1 MSGRPV
7 EVRRLRR
14 ASEARE
20 CNVLF
25 VAGPARAT
33 QEALAQLRGSST
45 LTVGDSPEFAHEGG
59 VIRLYLVDDRVRFEI
74 NVDAAERAHL
84 TISSKLLVL
93 AHVVRDGPR
102 KEGG

>member
-1 MSGRPV
+1 M
-7 EVRRLRR
+7 
-14 ASEARE
+14 
-20 CNVLF
+20 
-25 VAGPARAT
+25 
-33 QEALAQLRGSST
+33 RGSST